1 MPVDRRRR
9 MDKSP
14 ACGESYWRTP
24 GPTIPLTRQARS
36 KSNVRAIRGENPL
49 RKRQPRGCAGPKS
62 GNFFTSPLIS
72 FRPSQ
77 LLLCGIGLRQSGRW
91 GKPGGPPNACLK
103 AKRGTEASRPC
114 YHRCSRFACPAS
126 RCWLRFRRGNG
137 IGQSLRSCSWRRQR
151 KRHLP
156 LGLILG

>member
-1 MPVDRRRR
+1 QEPSGRLVLLAHARPDHPLDPPGTVKIERKNDSWR
-9 MDKSP
+9 KP
-14 ACGESYWRTP
+14 ASEETVPW
-24 GPTIPLTRQARS
+24 
-36 KSNVRAIRGENPL
+36 VRGTKA
-49 RKRQPRGCAGPKS
+49 

-77 LLLCGIGLRQSGRW
+77 LLLGGIELRQSGRW
-91 GKPGGPPNACLK
+91 GKPGGPLNACLK
-103 AKRGTEASRPC
+103 AKRGTEAPGPC

-126 RCWLRFRRGNG
+126 RCRLCFRRENG
-137 IGQSLRSCSWRRQR
+137 IGRSLRSCSWRRQR